1 LKVVTAPPEEPVA
14 KPTELPV
21 KVVTAPPKTPG
32 PEPTELP
39 ALSTTPPPTP
49 GLLSPDLPS
58 IADLAPMTPLP
69 TPAPTLPP
77 PVQPVCDAPLDLILV
92 LDGST
97 SVGAD
102 AFADLK
108 SFLKQFV
115 GSFDLSGKAV
125 EVGITHFSSAD
136 VFVNSLDGGVSEVVS
151 PLSAERGKVV
161 DAIDA
166 MMYGGGR
173 RNTAQALH
181 EAVEAMRSERRL
193 GVPAVYLVITDGF
206 PSDMEDLHE
215 AAELVRND
223 GRLVFSVVGVAGLA
237 QQLSYVVS
245 APYDSSIFVEERYG
259 GLLENVATYVGAL
272 CPA

>member
-1 LKVVTAPPEEPVA
+1 M
-14 KPTELPV
+14 PTH
-21 KVVTAPPKTPG
+21 
-32 PEPTELP
+32 
-39 ALSTTPPPTP
+39 
-49 GLLSPDLPS
+49 
-58 IADLAPMTPLP
+58 LAPVVPSCG
-69 TPAPTLPP
+69 AK
-77 PVQPVCDAPLDLILV
+77 LDLIVV

-108 SFLKQFV
+108 LFLKQFV

-151 PLSAERGKVV
+151 PLSAERENLMN
-161 DAIDA
+161 AIDA

-173 RNTAQALH
+173 RYTAKALR
-181 EAVEAMRSERRL
+181 EAVEVMQPQRRP
-193 GVPAVYLVITDGF
+193 GVPSVWLVITDGF
-206 PSDMEDLHE
+206 PSDMEDLQE
-215 AAELVRND
+215 AASGVRAD
-223 GRLVFSVVGVAGLA
+223 GRLMFSVVGVAGLA

-245 APYDSSIFVEERYG
+245 APYESNIFIEERYG
-259 GLLENVATYVGAL
+259 GLLGRVPTYVGAL